1 MDQQLYQLET
11 DPALK
16 RLVAPM
22 DLVEFSEMEEEIRIN
37 GGARGVKVW
46 GRKILVDY
54 EYYEYCHR
62 EKIPFCLVSITL
74 ETYQEVVAWI
84 CKNQLFRKSLTEEMR
99 KYLIG
104 KRSLAERTIAL
115 LQMRKLQDRTDRQDY
130 SVMKLARHNVTRTH
144 VRERIGAEYS
154 LVYIT
159 VRKYEAYV
167 IALDTVCAFCPEFVE
182 KHLRGK
188 LKISFRKID
197 RLALL
202 PPDDICNEC
211 RRLMETP
218 RDAGS
223 GFVKG
228 LRAIKEDNLKTIP
241 SVSIKDMP
249 AYDPDAEIVSLSLT
263 IPSWTSSII
272 RARDASNMAEISQE
286 ARLGLRD
293 ALISLKSTTDKLL
306 YALREDSDERV

>member
-1 MDQQLYQLET
+1 MEQQLYQLET

-16 RLVAPM
+16 RLVPLM
-22 DLVEFSEMEEEIRIN
+22 DLAEFSEMEEEIRMH
-37 GGARGVKVW
+37 GGTRGVKVW

-54 EYYEYCHR
+54 EYYEQCHR
-62 EKIPFCLVSITL
+62 EKIPFCLVSL
-74 ETYQEVVAWI
+74 SFETYQEAVAWI
-84 CKNQLFRKSLTEEMR
+84 CKNQLFRRSLTEEMR

-115 LQMRKLQDRTDRQDY
+115 LQMRKLQVRSDH
-130 SVMKLARHNVTRTH
+130 SVMKFAKHNVSRTH
-144 VRERIGAEYS
+144 VRERIGTEYS

-167 IALDTVCAFCPEFVE
+167 IALDTVYAISPEFVE
-182 KHLRGK
+182 KHLAGRLK
-188 LKISFRKID
+188 LSFEKID

-202 PPDDICNEC
+202 PPDEVYNEC
-211 RRLMETP
+211 RRLMEVP
-218 RDAGS
+218 HKARCGFAKSLRDM
-223 GFVKG
+223 KEE
-228 LRAIKEDNLKTIP
+228 IKKTMP

-249 AYDPDAEIVSLSLT
+249 VYDPDAEIVSLSLT

-286 ARLGLRD
+286 ARLGLKE
-293 ALISLKSTTDKLL
+293 ALTGLRSTTDSLL
-306 YALREDSDERV
+306 YALREDFDERV